1 LSAPAA
7 RPLPLL
13 GWREWVSLPALAL
26 ERIKAKV
33 DTGARTSCLHAFRV
47 RGFRRAGDLWVR
59 FGMHPDQGSSK
70 RIVECEARV
79 IDRRAVTDSGGHT
92 QNRYVIESE
101 IVAGEYAWM
110 AEITLTNRDTMRFRM
125 LIGRTALNGR
135 FLVDPAR
142 SYLAGGSSPET
153 EQAKAAD
160 REEIEL

>member
-1 LSAPAA
+1 MKPPPD

-13 GWREWVSLPALAL
+13 GWREWVSLPALGL

-47 RGFRRAGDLWVR
+47 RRFHKAGALWVR
-59 FGMHPDQGSSK
+59 FGMHPDQDSTA
-70 RIVECEARV
+70 RVIECEARV

-101 IVAGEYAWM
+101 IVAGGLAWP
-110 AEITLTNRDTMRFRM
+110 AEITLTSRDTMRFRM
-125 LIGRTALNGR
+125 LLGRTALKDR

-142 SYLAGGSSPET
+142 SFLAEGPAPGPDDELH
-153 EQAKAAD
+153 AD
-160 REEIEL
+160 REETGL